1 MTKSVGVGALFPK
14 DAHSRFFELTSS
26 RYEGMRKR
34 LDKKKIALPFTLSE
48 FRADVLS
55 ALNGKE
61 DGAVQCRYCKGCF
74 PLEDAA
80 VDHAT
85 PLSRGGGAELG
96 NLDYPCKPCND
107 QKGSMK
113 PAEFL
118 ALLKFLETA
127 IPLARQDVLSRL
139 SKAIAL
145 AAAMRNNAGVVGELK
160 KTGEWQK
167 VSAARRAKKKQA
179 AMSPF

>member
-1 MTKSVGVGALFPK
+1 MGLFP
-14 DAHSRFFELTSS
+14 
-26 RYEGMRKR
+26 
-34 LDKKKIALPFTLSE
+34 
-48 FRADVLS
+48 V
-55 ALNGKE
+55 E
-61 DGAVQCRYCKGCF
+61 D
-74 PLEDAA
+74 LA
-80 VDHAT
+80 VDHAI

-167 VSAARRAKKKQA
+167 VSAARRAKKKA
-179 AMSPF
+179 SNLPPF